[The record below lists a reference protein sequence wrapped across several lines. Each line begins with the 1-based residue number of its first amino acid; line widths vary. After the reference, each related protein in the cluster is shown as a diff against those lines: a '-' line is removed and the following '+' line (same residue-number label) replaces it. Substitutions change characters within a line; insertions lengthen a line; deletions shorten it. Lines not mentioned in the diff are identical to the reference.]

1 MDRENWPSTISP
13 ASDRFCFLEPDV
25 RSGSHGK
32 QIPEPV
38 DNRVWNGN
46 QSGISDRQRQA
57 RYVPNS
63 LQIITV
69 TRLNRTILKLLK
81 AWK

>member
-1 MDRENWPSTISP
+1 MDRENWPGTISP